1 MSDGGVDILSW
12 PVVKGTMILKA
23 LNSHQQEKALQL
35 AAGLLKKGKLVAF
48 PTETVY
54 GLGADALNPEAV
66 AQIYDIKMRP
76 ADNPLIVH
84 VTGMDQLAEL
94 VMEIPPEASMLAGYF
109 WPGPLTI
116 VLPKKELVP
125 DITTAGLSSVAVR
138 VPSHPLALK
147 LIHAAGVPVAAP
159 SANLSGRPSPTTVEH
174 VLEDLAG
181 RIKAVLDG
189 GPSSVGVESTVISLV
204 SKLPVLL
211 RPGGVTL
218 EMLENVLEKKIL
230 DLTTGKVEIG
240 GIPPSPGMKYRH
252 YAPRA
257 PLYLV
262 EGDEAFQ
269 RQQLISLSEG
279 LIMQGRKVG
288 MLVCEESKELFSTPV
303 VKVLGP
309 RKEPQIAA
317 ERLFSAL
324 REMDALEVEAIVAE
338 GFDEKGM
345 GRAVINRLRKA
356 AVQIIRQDP

>member
-1 MSDGGVDILSW
+1 MPWETVN
-12 PVVKGTMILKA
+12 GTMILKA
-23 LNSHQQEKALQL
+23 LNPHQQEEALQL
-35 AAGLLKKGKLVAF
+35 AAGILKKGKIVAF

-66 AQIYDIKMRP
+66 SQIYDIKMRP

-84 VTGMDQLAEL
+84 VTGLDQLAEL
-94 VMEIPPEASMLAGYF
+94 VLEIPSEASILAGYF

-147 LIHAAGVPVAAP
+147 LIGAAGLPVAAP
-159 SANLSGRPSPTTVEH
+159 SANLSGRPSPTTAEH

-181 RIKAVLDG
+181 RIEAVLDG

-204 SKLPVLL
+204 SKLPALL

-218 EMLENVLEKKIL
+218 EMLENVLGKKIL
-230 DLTTGKVEIG
+230 DLTNSGKEIR
-240 GIPPSPGMKYRH
+240 GIPPAPGMKYRH
-252 YAPRA
+252 YAPKA

-269 RQQLISLSEG
+269 RQQLVSLSEG

-288 MLVCEESKELFSTPV
+288 MLVCEESKELFSAQV
-303 VKVLGP
+303 VKVMGS
-309 RKEPQIAA
+309 RREPQVAA

-324 REMDALEVEAIVAE
+324 REMDKLEVDAIVAE

-356 AVQIIRQDP
+356 AVQVIKQEP

>member
-1 MSDGGVDILSW
+1 MSW
-12 PVVKGTMILKA
+12 QTVKGTIILKA
-23 LNSHQQEKALQL
+23 SSSHEQEEALQF
-35 AAGLLKKGKLVAF
+35 AAGLLKTGKIVAF

-66 AQIYDIKMRP
+66 SQIYEIKMRP

-84 VTGMDQLAEL
+84 VTGIDQLAEL
-94 VMEIPPEASMLAGYF
+94 VMEIPDEAAVLAGYF

-159 SANLSGRPSPTTVEH
+159 SANLSGRPSPTTAEH

-181 RIKAVLDG
+181 RIEAVLDG

-204 SKLPVLL
+204 SNLPALL

-218 EMLENVLEKKIL
+218 EMLENVLGKKIL
-230 DLTTGKVEIG
+230 DLTTSGHEIR
-240 GIPPSPGMKYRH
+240 GIPPAPGMKYRH
-252 YAPRA
+252 YAPKA

-269 RQQLISLSEG
+269 RQQMVSLSEG
-279 LIMQGRKVG
+279 MIMQGRKVG
-288 MLVCEESKELFSTPV
+288 MLVCEESKELFSAPV
-303 VKVLGP
+303 VKVLGS
-309 RKEPQIAA
+309 RREPQVAA
-317 ERLFSAL
+317 ERLFRIL
-324 REMDALEVEAIVAE
+324 REMDALKVDAIVAE
-338 GFDEKGM
+338 GFEERGM

-356 AVQIIRQDP
+356 AFRVIRQEP

>member
-1 MSDGGVDILSW
+1 MPWETL
-12 PVVKGTMILKA
+12 KGTMILKA
-23 LNSHQQEKALQL
+23 LDPHQQEEALQR
-35 AAGLLKKGKLVAF
+35 AAGLLKEGKIVAF

-94 VMEIPPEASMLAGYF
+94 VMEIPADALILAGYF

-147 LIHAAGVPVAAP
+147 LIQAAGLPVAAP
-159 SANLSGRPSPTTVEH
+159 SANLSGRPSPTTAEH

-181 RIKAVLDG
+181 RIEAVLDG

-204 SKLPVLL
+204 SKLPALL

-218 EMLENVLEKKIL
+218 EMLENVLGKKIL
-230 DLTTGKVEIG
+230 DLSNSGKEIR
-240 GIPPSPGMKYRH
+240 GIPPAPGMKYRH
-252 YAPRA
+252 YAPKA

-269 RQQLISLSEG
+269 RQQLVSLSDG

-288 MLVCEESKELFSTPV
+288 MLICEETKGLFPASV
-303 VKVLGP
+303 VKVLGS
-309 RKEPQIAA
+309 RGEPQVAA

-324 REMDALEVEAIVAE
+324 REMDNLAVDAIVAE
-338 GFDEKGM
+338 GFEEKGM

-356 AVQIIRQDP
+356 AVQVIKQES

>member
-1 MSDGGVDILSW
+1 MPWETL
-12 PVVKGTMILKA
+12 KGTMILKA
-23 LNSHQQEKALQL
+23 LNPHQQEEALQR
-35 AAGLLKKGKLVAF
+35 AAGLLKKGKIVAF

-94 VMEIPPEASMLAGYF
+94 VMEIPADALILAGYF

-147 LIHAAGVPVAAP
+147 LIQAAGLPVAAP
-159 SANLSGRPSPTTVEH
+159 SANLSGRPSPTTAEH

-181 RIKAVLDG
+181 RIEAVLDG

-204 SKLPVLL
+204 SKLPALL

-218 EMLENVLEKKIL
+218 EMLENVLGKNIL
-230 DLTTGKVEIG
+230 DLTNSGKEIR
-240 GIPPSPGMKYRH
+240 GIPPAPGMKYRH
-252 YAPRA
+252 YAPKA

-262 EGDEAFQ
+262 EGDEVFQ
-269 RQQLISLSEG
+269 RQQLVSLSEG

-288 MLVCEESKELFSTPV
+288 MLICEESKGLFSASV
-303 VKVLGP
+303 VKVLGS
-309 RKEPQIAA
+309 RGEPQVAA

-324 REMDALEVEAIVAE
+324 REMDNLAVDAIVAE
-338 GFDEKGM
+338 GFEEKGM

-356 AVQIIRQDP
+356 AVQVIKQES